1 MEVKMAEITIKLT
14 EDAAKGLLARADAIK
29 VFARTLIT
37 DTSEGQI
44 LEDICNQIRQQI
56 VTTSTIASIGMSKQ
70 EVKKVIF
77 NYLCDYAEAFPGD
90 AEDVSVDNYPNWGDL
105 DIYQNR
111 YPKLMDA
118 LMGGGDEEF
127 EEIIKS
133 VIETWS
139 K

>member
-1 MEVKMAEITIKLT
+1 MAEITIKMS

-56 VTTSTIASIGMSKQ
+56 CDKETSTIESIGMSKQ
-70 EVKKVIF
+70 EIKKVIF
-77 NYLCDYAEAFPGD
+77 NYLCDYAEYD
-90 AEDVSVDNYPNWGDL
+90 SSLAEDVSVDCYPNWGEL
-105 DIYQNR
+105 DSYQHQ
-111 YPKLMDA
+111 YPRLMTA
-118 LMGGGDEEF
+118 LMEGGDEEF
-127 EEIIKS
+127 ENIIKS

>member
-1 MEVKMAEITIKLT
+1 MAEITIKLT

-37 DTSEGQI
+37 DTSEGQV

-56 VTTSTIASIGMSKQ
+56 KETSTIESIGMSKQ
-70 EVKKVIF
+70 EIKKVIF
-77 NYLCDYAEAFPGD
+77 DYLCDYAEDDPVSAK
-90 AEDVSVDNYPNWGDL
+90 DVSVDSYPNWGEL
-105 DIYQNR
+105 DSYQNQ
-111 YPKLMDA
+111 YPSLMNA
-118 LMGGGDEEF
+118 LMEGGDEEF
-127 EEIIKS
+127 ENIIKS